1 MVFQN
6 RVYKSHYNPFFR
18 IMSTFCLF
26 ALSEEHKV
34 LAGTYKLKAG
44 FYELFDFINVFRC
57 G

>member
-1 MVFQN
+1 
-6 RVYKSHYNPFFR
+6 
-18 IMSTFCLF
+18 MSTFCLF